1 MNQVIMSEGDRKEYA
16 LQIKT
21 PFGTIANDGCNWE
34 MIEEYGLA
42 WSWFNITVFRFSNF
56 CESYELVDPK
66 ITVNNNTKT
75 IIFEVTEPETRS

>member
-1 MNQVIMSEGDRKEYA
+1 MNQVIVSEGDRKEYA

-21 PFGTIANDGCNWE
+21 PLGTIASDGCNWE
-34 MIEEYGLA
+34 LIEEYNA
-42 WSWFNITVFRFSNF
+42 FWSWFNITVFRFRNF

>member
-1 MNQVIMSEGDRKEYA
+1 MNQVIISGGDCEKYA

-21 PFGTIANDGCNWE
+21 PLGTIASDGCNWE
-34 MIEEYGLA
+34 LIEEYSA
-42 WSWFNITVFRFSNF
+42 FRSSFNITIFRFRNF

>member
-1 MNQVIMSEGDRKEYA
+1 MNQVIISGGDRKEYA

-21 PFGTIANDGCNWE
+21 PLGTIASDGCNWE
-34 MIEEYGLA
+34 MIEEYSA
-42 WSWFNITVFRFSNF
+42 FRSSFNITVFRFRNF

-75 IIFEVTEPETRS
+75 IIFEVNEPETRS

>member
-21 PFGTIANDGCNWE
+21 SRGTIANDGCNWE
-34 MIEEYGLA
+34 MIEEYSWA
-42 WSWFNITVFRFSNF
+42 RSWFNITIFRFRNF

-66 ITVNNNTKT
+66 ITVNTNTKT

>member
-34 MIEEYGLA
+34 MIEEYGRA
-42 WSWFNITVFRFSNF
+42 WSWFNITIFRFRNF

-66 ITVNNNTKT
+66 ITVNTNTKT

>member
-21 PFGTIANDGCNWE
+21 SRGTIANDGCNWE
-34 MIEEYGLA
+34 LIEEYMGFR
-42 WSWFNITVFRFSNF
+42 SSFNITIFRFRNF

-66 ITVNNNTKT
+66 IMVNNNTKT

>member
-1 MNQVIMSEGDRKEYA
+1 MNQVIVSEGDRMVYA

-21 PFGTIANDGCNWE
+21 PLGTIANDGCNWE
-34 MIEEYGLA
+34 LIEEYSA
-42 WSWFNITVFRFSNF
+42 FRSSFNITVFRFSNF

-66 ITVNNNTKT
+66 ITVNTNTKT

>member
-1 MNQVIMSEGDRKEYA
+1 MNQVIISGGDRKEYA

-34 MIEEYGLA
+34 MLEEYSA
-42 WSWFNITVFRFSNF
+42 FMSSFSITIFRFRNF
-56 CESYELVDPK
+56 CESYELLDPK

>member
-1 MNQVIMSEGDRKEYA
+1 MNQVIVSEGDRKEYA

-21 PFGTIANDGCNWE
+21 PLGTIASDGCNWE
-34 MIEEYGLA
+34 MTKEYSSFR
-42 WSWFNITVFRFSNF
+42 SWFNITVFRFRNF

>member
-1 MNQVIMSEGDRKEYA
+1 MNQVIVPEGDRTVYS

-21 PFGTIANDGCNWE
+21 PLGTIANDGCNCE
-34 MIEEYGLA
+34 LIEEHNGFRSSY
-42 WSWFNITVFRFSNF
+42 NITIFRFRNF

-66 ITVNNNTKT
+66 ITVNTNTNT

>member
-1 MNQVIMSEGDRKEYA
+1 MNQVIVSEGARNEYA

-21 PFGTIANDGCNWE
+21 PLGTIANDGCNWE
-34 MIEEYGLA
+34 MIEEYSA
-42 WSWFNITVFRFSNF
+42 FRSSFNITVFRFRNF

>member
-1 MNQVIMSEGDRKEYA
+1 MNQVIVSEGGRMVYA

-21 PFGTIANDGCNWE
+21 PLGTIANDGCNWE
-34 MIEEYGLA
+34 MLEEYSALR
-42 WSWFNITVFRFSNF
+42 SSFNITIFRFRNF

>member
-1 MNQVIMSEGDRKEYA
+1 M
-16 LQIKT
+16 L
-21 PFGTIANDGCNWE
+21 
-34 MIEEYGLA
+34 EEYSA
-42 WSWFNITVFRFSNF
+42 FRSSFNITVFRFRNF

>member
-1 MNQVIMSEGDRKEYA
+1 MNQVIVSGGARNEYA

-21 PFGTIANDGCNWE
+21 PLGTIANDGCHWE
-34 MIEEYGLA
+34 MLEEY
-42 WSWFNITVFRFSNF
+42 STFRSSFNITVFRFRNF

-75 IIFEVTEPETRS
+75 IIFEVTDPETRS

>member
-1 MNQVIMSEGDRKEYA
+1 MNQVIVSEEGCKAYA

-34 MIEEYGLA
+34 MIEEYSA
-42 WSWFNITVFRFSNF
+42 FRSSFNITVFRFSNF

-66 ITVNNNTKT
+66 ITVNTNTKT

>member
-1 MNQVIMSEGDRKEYA
+1 MNQVIVSEEARKVYA

-34 MIEEYGLA
+34 MLEEYSA
-42 WSWFNITVFRFSNF
+42 FRSSFNITIFRFSNF

-66 ITVNNNTKT
+66 ITVNNKTKT